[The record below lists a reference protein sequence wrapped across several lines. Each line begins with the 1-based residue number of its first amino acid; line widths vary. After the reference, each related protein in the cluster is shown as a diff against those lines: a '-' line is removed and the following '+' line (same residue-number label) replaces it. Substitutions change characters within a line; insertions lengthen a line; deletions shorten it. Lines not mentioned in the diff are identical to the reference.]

1 MTVFWQIPKN
11 RQNRDKGR
19 GIKKGERIMTEKPDY
34 QVGDIVKLKKPH
46 PAAAANGRSCGWG
59 RIPLKMHWLRPSDHG
74 GQEDGGEEYQ
84 RPEKRAA
91 EKCPQ
96 THEKSEKRACI

>member
-46 PAAAANGRSCGWG
+46 PCGSSEWE
-59 RIPLKMHWLRPSDHG
+59 ILRASDHG

-84 RPEKRAA
+84 RPEKERRRNVHKPMKKAKKGLA
-91 EKCPQ
+91 FKQ
-96 THEKSEKRACI
+96 NLW